1 MLKRVPAQQQLKF
14 TASMQTENLVSQVT
28 ENTRVDMI
36 TALQQDAPNEVS
48 PIKYSE
54 RR

>member
-14 TASMQTENLVSQVT
+14 AATIQAQNLVSQVT

-36 TALQQDAPNEVS
+36 STFQQDAPNEV
-48 PIKYSE
+48 
-54 RR
+54 

>member
-1 MLKRVPAQQQLKF
+1 MLKRVPVQPQLKF
-14 TASMQTENLVSQVT
+14 IATIQARDLVSQVT

-36 TALQQDAPNEVS
+36 TALQQDAPNEVY
-48 PIKYSE
+48 PITYSE